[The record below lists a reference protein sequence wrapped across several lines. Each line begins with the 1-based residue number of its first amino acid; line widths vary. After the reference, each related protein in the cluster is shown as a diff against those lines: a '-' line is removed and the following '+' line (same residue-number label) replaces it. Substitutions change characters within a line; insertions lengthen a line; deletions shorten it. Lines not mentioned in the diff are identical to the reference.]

1 MDQQLHPVIR
11 GAESFL
17 MEGTSV
23 GVLMCHGF
31 LGTPQSM
38 RDLGQALADKGYT
51 VSCPRLPGHGTHFK
65 DLERFS
71 SSDWFARIEQAYME
85 LKESCSIIFV
95 MGQSMGGTLTLDLAS
110 RCGDIA
116 GILLLNPAIDIP
128 SFEIYRDES
137 ANGYVDEDKP
147 DIKKADAVE
156 ITYNEAPVQ
165 AYHELL
171 CYLNAV
177 TPKLSGVRCPVA
189 AFVSPDDHVVP
200 PGNTDYILSKVQSET
215 KLKYELLDSYHI
227 ASMDNDL
234 EFILEKS
241 IGFMKATVQAPE
253 MLQFTHDN

>member
-1 MDQQLHPVIR
+1 MDKQLHPVIR

-17 MEGTSV
+17 LEGNSI

-38 RDLGQALADKGYT
+38 RDLGQAIADKGYT
-51 VSCPRLPGHGTHFK
+51 VACPRLPGHGTHFK

-71 SSDWFARIEQAYME
+71 SSDWFARIERAYVE
-85 LKESCSIIFV
+85 LKESCSTIFV
-95 MGQSMGGTLTLDLAS
+95 IGQSMGGTLTLDLAS
-110 RCGDIA
+110 RCNDIT

-128 SFEIYRDES
+128 AFETYREGAAS
-137 ANGYVDEDKP
+137 GYVDEDKP

-156 ITYNEAPVQ
+156 ITYNEAPVK

-171 CYLNAV
+171 RYMDSV
-177 TPKLSGVRCPVA
+177 EPKLAEIHCPVV
-189 AFVSPDDHVVP
+189 AFQSLEDHVVP
-200 PGNTDYILSKVQSET
+200 PSNTDYILSTVQSET

-234 EFILEKS
+234 EFIIQKVHQFIEKEAVLPES
-241 IGFMKATVQAPE
+241 I
-253 MLQFTHDN
+253 